1 MKKEEVKPEAKEEEK
16 PAKKAE
22 KCDKEKKSLCK
33 GSGGMQLGGTK
44 MKLKNQ
50 KVLINLKKTLNKKRA
65 ALLIIRE
72 KLALDLSNEIYM
84 AKDEAYELVDFS
96 LQLTDKIPETYDQL
110 KSEIKAYIIINMLS
124 LVTKFQ

>member
-1 MKKEEVKPEAKEEEK
+1 M
-16 PAKKAE
+16 
-22 KCDKEKKSLCK
+22 
-33 GSGGMQLGGTK
+33 
-44 MKLKNQ
+44 
-50 KVLINLKKTLNKKRA
+50 KKTLNKKRA

-96 LQLTDKIPETYDQL
+96 LQLTDKIPETYEQL